1 MKLLNKGRF
10 YKLNLLH
17 LEKRLSTLTDCFSID
32 RYQGIFSG
40 AALQGTNSL
49 QISTTVYYC
58 IITLTVMQ
66 LIYTTVRQLS
76 CIIYLH
82 RIILNAKKNIV
93 FLLYSQDLITFM
105 DKMVS
110 NNTLINVKLNDNDI
124 AETDKSLQSAL

>member
-1 MKLLNKGRF
+1 
-10 YKLNLLH
+10 
-17 LEKRLSTLTDCFSID
+17 
-32 RYQGIFSG
+32 
-40 AALQGTNSL
+40 
-49 QISTTVYYC
+49 
-58 IITLTVMQ
+58 MQ